1 MEISIFTKYHI
12 SAGDCRSLWLSQLSE
27 GYRGGLGAGST
38 SATIVTRLTRY
49 RSLETCNGHFQSSL
63 KCKMSKFNLA
73 RNIKLCF
80 PSGNFSLY
88 GGDIATILDLMETSI
103 KNLQLQG
110 SSTLYRQDAR
120 KLKVI
125 KTFTGVISALEASPA
140 ETTFNI
146 IHSLWCFYLRTCVKA
161 TLINYFF
168 LQNAKNY
175 LLYILQVLENF
186 SFILSHLLQ
195 DDQMQSWLDLSSVE
209 FEFLRTRFIRQ

>member
-1 MEISIFTKYHI
+1 MEETK
-12 SAGDCRSLWLSQLSE
+12 CRQFCW
-27 GYRGGLGAGST
+27 T
-38 SATIVTRLTRY
+38 P
-49 RSLETCNGHFQSSL
+49 CNGHFQSSL

-88 GGDIATILDLMETSI
+88 GGDLTTILDLMETSI

-125 KTFTGVISALEASPA
+125 KTFTGVISALEASSA